1 MAKHSPEPWHV
12 GGVGGCRPKLVY
24 DASGR
29 TILRSW
35 GNGSDEENEA
45 NVELAAQAPKLRE
58 QVRILRE
65 ALTTLRS
72 MHLAGLTADDPT
84 IAIHQGICDRAL
96 EASRAEV
103 AALRRQVEEREIAE
117 SEQEP
122 LVDAPVVAEEF
133 ADNGAHSQWK
143 LVDSTTGALLWEEF
157 GPRAP
162 SADVVTVPREHLDE
176 WITAMRCSE
185 PYVACGYDNTQK
197 RLDAIES
204 MARALRSGEAGKGKA

>member
-65 ALTTLRS
+65 ALFGLCDSQMTNRDREDAIS
-72 MHLAGLTADDPT
+72 CGLA
-84 IAIHQGICDRAL
+84 AL
-96 EASRAEV
+96 EATKE
-103 AALRRQVEEREIAE
+103 
-117 SEQEP
+117 
-122 LVDAPVVAEEF
+122 
-133 ADNGAHSQWK
+133 GA
-143 LVDSTTGALLWEEF
+143 
-157 GPRAP
+157 
-162 SADVVTVPREHLDE
+162 
-176 WITAMRCSE
+176 
-185 PYVACGYDNTQK
+185 
-197 RLDAIES
+197 
-204 MARALRSGEAGKGKA
+204 

>member
-72 MHLAGLTADDPT
+72 MRLAGLTADGPT
-84 IAIHQGICDRAL
+84 IAIHQGICDRAI
-96 EASRAEV
+96 EATKEG
-103 AALRRQVEEREIAE
+103 
-117 SEQEP
+117 
-122 LVDAPVVAEEF
+122 
-133 ADNGAHSQWK
+133 GA
-143 LVDSTTGALLWEEF
+143 T
-157 GPRAP
+157 
-162 SADVVTVPREHLDE
+162 
-176 WITAMRCSE
+176 
-185 PYVACGYDNTQK
+185 
-197 RLDAIES
+197 
-204 MARALRSGEAGKGKA
+204 

>member
-65 ALTTLRS
+65 ALFGLCDSQMTNRDREDAIS
-72 MHLAGLTADDPT
+72 CGLA
-84 IAIHQGICDRAL
+84 AL
-96 EASRAEV
+96 EATKE
-103 AALRRQVEEREIAE
+103 
-117 SEQEP
+117 
-122 LVDAPVVAEEF
+122 
-133 ADNGAHSQWK
+133 
-143 LVDSTTGALLWEEF
+143 TT
-157 GPRAP
+157 
-162 SADVVTVPREHLDE
+162 
-176 WITAMRCSE
+176 
-185 PYVACGYDNTQK
+185 
-197 RLDAIES
+197 
-204 MARALRSGEAGKGKA
+204 